1 MIIIILGAPGSGKG
15 TQAELIKKEFNLDH
29 ISTGELIRNE
39 IKKKTK
45 NSAII
50 NQYLKQGKLIPNNI
64 IINILYSKLKKN
76 NILLDG
82 FPRNIDQAVFIAKK
96 NITINYIIN
105 IFTKETTIIKRIKY
119 RLTKYLKNYNII
131 HDYPKI
137 KNRDDITGEKL
148 TKRTDD
154 LLNIIKTR
162 FIEYNK
168 YKKELIDWYKN
179 RTDNT
184 KIIDVNGE
192 TAIKDILFFIKKNII
207 NYEKNI

>member
-154 LLNIIKTR
+154 LLNIIKIR